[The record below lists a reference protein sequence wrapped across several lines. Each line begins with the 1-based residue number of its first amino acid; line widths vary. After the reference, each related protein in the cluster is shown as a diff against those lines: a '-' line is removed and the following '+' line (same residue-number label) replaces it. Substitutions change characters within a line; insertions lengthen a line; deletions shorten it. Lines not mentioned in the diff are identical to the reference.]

1 MVEAA
6 VGQLEPSGERVEGMS
21 QVDGLTE
28 AGLKTPKAAA
38 IAGVVFSLLT
48 LASFGLLWRAIP
60 AEPQASGAWVATNA
74 NEVALAL
81 NLMPF
86 AGIAFLWFIGVIR
99 DRLGRREDRFFATV
113 FFGSGLLFLG
123 MLFIAAAVVGA
134 MLIAFKDEPAA
145 FAASPEFRF
154 ASAVAYSVVN
164 IYMVKMAGVFMIST
178 STVAMATRFAPRWL
192 AALGYLL
199 AALLLF
205 GSGFFRWSFALFPLW
220 VLLLSIQILGGDLG
234 RRSAP

>member
-6 VGQLEPSGERVEGMS
+6 VGQIEPSGQRFEGMS
-21 QVDGLTE
+21 QIDGLTD
-28 AGLKTPKAAA
+28 AGLRTPKAAA
-38 IAGVVFSLLT
+38 IAGVAFSLLT

-60 AEPQASGAWVATNA
+60 AEPQASGAWLTINA

-81 NLMPF
+81 NLIPF

-134 MLIAFKDEPAA
+134 MLIAFKDEPTA
-145 FAASPEFRF
+145 FAAAPEFRF
-154 ASAVAYSVVN
+154 ARAFAYSVVN

-220 VLLLSIQILGGDLG
+220 VLLLSIQILGGNLG

>member
-1 MVEAA
+1 
-6 VGQLEPSGERVEGMS
+6 MS
-21 QVDGLTE
+21 QVDGLTD
-28 AGLKTPKAAA
+28 AGLRTPKAAA

-60 AEPQASGAWVATNA
+60 ADPEASGAWLAANA
-74 NEVALAL
+74 NEVSLAL
-81 NLMPF
+81 NLIPF

-123 MLFIAAAVVGA
+123 MLFVAAAVVGA
-134 MLIAFKDEPAA
+134 MLIAFRSEPAA

-154 ASAVAYSVVN
+154 ARAVAASLVN
-164 IYMVKMAGVFMIST
+164 VYMVKMAGVFMIST

-199 AALLLF
+199 ALLLLL
-205 GSGFFRWSFALFPLW
+205 GSSFFRWSFALFPLW
-220 VLLLSIQILGGDLG
+220 VLLLSIQILAGNIG
-234 RRSAP
+234 RRAEA